1 MTLRKRHGPVK
12 THERII
18 NIDGDDI
25 KIIHVGFEISETAW
39 QSFQKIM
46 LKKYDN
52 NVKKKSEA
60 MRLLVNAVN
69 LGIITL
75 EDLEEQIEEK
85 AKHIKD
91 IIYI

>member
-1 MTLRKRHGPVK
+1 MK